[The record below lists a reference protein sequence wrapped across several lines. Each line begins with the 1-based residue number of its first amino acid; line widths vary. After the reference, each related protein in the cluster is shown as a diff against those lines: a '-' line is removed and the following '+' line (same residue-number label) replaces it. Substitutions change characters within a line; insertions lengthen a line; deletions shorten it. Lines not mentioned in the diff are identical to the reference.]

1 MGGISLVATT
11 TMINNPAARGLLSK
25 SPIPIS
31 AQYAMSYVGF
41 LLIIIS
47 GIAMLK
53 GRNWARFLYVICS
66 LIGFIIDIVASPMKV
81 AMIPGVVVFLVAAF
95 FLFRRRANAFFDPLE
110 ETMGAQ
116 DI

>member
-11 TMINNPAARGLLSK
+11 AMINNPAARDLVSK

-41 LLIIIS
+41 LIIIIS

-66 LIGFIIDIVASPMKV
+66 LIGFIIDIVTSPMKV
-81 AMIPGVVVFLVAAF
+81 AMNPGVVLFLVAAF
-95 FLFRRRANAFFDPLE
+95 FLFRRRVNAFFDPLE